1 MDDRLMLGLEP
12 LLRERL
18 REVTGLA
25 AIYGA
30 PELVDIDARYETPAA
45 YVVWDGYKVI
55 EAASTGRAARVATRW
70 HVVVTVRNPLNPADG
85 APARADAAP
94 LVKAVLGK
102 LLGWA
107 PGYPYGPLVL
117 ADAGDL
123 TPGYRGSRL
132 KFPIAVTSEVVLRGD

>member
-1 MDDRLMLGLEP
+1 MLGLEP
-12 LLRERL
+12 LLRARL
-18 REVTGLA
+18 AEVAGLV

-30 PELVDIDARYETPAA
+30 PELADLDSRYDTPAT

-55 EAASTGRAARVATRW
+55 EAASNGRAARVSTRW
-70 HVVVTVRNPLNPADG
+70 HVIVTVSNPLEPADG

-102 LLGWA
+102 LLGWS

-117 ADAGDL
+117 AEAGDIHP
-123 TPGYRGSRL
+123 TYRGSRL
-132 KFPIAVTSEVVLRGD
+132 RFPIAVTSELVLRGD

>member
-1 MDDRLMLGLEP
+1 MLGLEP

-30 PELVDIDARYETPAA
+30 PELADLDSRYETPAA

-55 EAASTGRAARVATRW
+55 EASSNGRAARVSTRW
-70 HVVVTVRNPLNPADG
+70 HVVVTVRNPLDPADG

-94 LVKAVLGK
+94 LVQAVLGK
-102 LLGWA
+102 LLGWS
-107 PGYPYGPLVL
+107 PGFPYGPLVL
-117 ADAGDL
+117 ADAGEIQP
-123 TPGYRGSRL
+123 TYRGARL
-132 KFPIAVTSEVVLRGD
+132 KFPIAVTSEVVVRGD